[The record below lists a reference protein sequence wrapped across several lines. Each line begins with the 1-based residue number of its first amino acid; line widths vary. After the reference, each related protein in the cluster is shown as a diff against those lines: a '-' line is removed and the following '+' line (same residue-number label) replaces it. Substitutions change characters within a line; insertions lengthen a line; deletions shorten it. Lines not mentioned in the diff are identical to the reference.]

1 MYLTSIQQM
10 CEYAIADR
18 DEELGRITAILL
30 VSAMQI
36 CHNRFGFGINQ
47 SIRLVR
53 ELNSSFALWLEPI
66 IIILSQFLLQCHA
79 NCFEPILDLCQHFLS
94 KHCNAYVWSM
104 LQIAVLSIF
113 SYSPKLE
120 TKVVLIV
127 ETFPNQICRSKSDA
141 ASNKYY
147 HHLTR
152 SEVAIKVALA
162 TAEIADHL
170 SENVD
175 QLCAFHQEEIP
186 DAIFLLKCAVFW
198 RHNQLSAL
206 QGAIQHVSSTK
217 KFANPLLTMLLKK
230 LTLPS
235 NGKIKL
241 AILYSLPKVA
251 VDKVIR
257 MKAFHANQCLNFY
270 CFFFLFQ
277 SCVPRVLQ
285 IIEALSTSPSL
296 QPVRI
301 KVLAELWQIED
312 RVYRY
317 LEKLIFSENLL
328 SDEFMMAKASV
339 IETVCSLK

>member
-53 ELNSSFALWLEPI
+53 ELNSSFTLWLEPI

-270 CFFFLFQ
+270 CFFFF
-277 SCVPRVLQ
+277 VPV
-285 IIEALSTSPSL
+285 
-296 QPVRI
+296 
-301 KVLAELWQIED
+301 
-312 RVYRY
+312 
-317 LEKLIFSENLL
+317 
-328 SDEFMMAKASV
+328 
-339 IETVCSLK
+339 VCSQSAANYRGLIDQPFAAACTYKSSGRIMADRRSRLSLFGKTDLL

>member
-120 TKVVLIV
+120 TRVVLIV